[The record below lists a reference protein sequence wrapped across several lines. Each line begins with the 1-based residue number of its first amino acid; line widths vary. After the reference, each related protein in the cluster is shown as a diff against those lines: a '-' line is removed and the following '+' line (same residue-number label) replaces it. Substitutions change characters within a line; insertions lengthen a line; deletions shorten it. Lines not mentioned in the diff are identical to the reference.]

1 MMLSSLLARNFRVFQ
16 EINLTFEPGM
26 QLFLGRNAQGK
37 TSLIEAVL
45 FLATS
50 LSHRTRRED
59 ELIRWGET
67 AAFLR
72 GITEGPAGERVIEC
86 GLEKKRKALKIDGK
100 PLPRVGD
107 LYGCLR
113 TVLFAPEDLAIVG
126 GGPLE
131 RRRFLDMAIAQ
142 LDPGYIPLL
151 QNYRRA
157 LRHRNHL
164 LKRLQTARGG
174 PGWRELETWDQPFV
188 EYAVQVVRRRVET
201 LERLG
206 PLVKHYY
213 SGLADDGPL
222 EITYSP
228 RLEPD
233 PEAIRT
239 YLQERMIR
247 GRPAEIERGSTLSGP
262 HRDDLL
268 LELAGKNLGWYGS
281 QGQRRAAALALRLG
295 EARLSFEGTDEWP
308 LLLIDDVV
316 YEMDNTRRTRFWD
329 RMETAGQLLVTA
341 TEREHLGAGVKPA
354 RIFRVEHGSI
364 YPDGA

>member
-1 MMLSSLLARNFRVFQ
+1 MILSSLLARNFRVFS
-16 EINLTFEPGM
+16 EINLAFEPGM

-50 LSHRTRRED
+50 LSHRTCRED

-72 GITEGPAGERVIEC
+72 GVTEGGEGGRVIEC
-86 GLEKKRKALKIDGK
+86 GLEKKRKAIKIDGK
-100 PLPRVGD
+100 PLTRVGD
-107 LYGCLR
+107 LYGYLR

-126 GGPLE
+126 GSPLD

-151 QNYRRA
+151 HLYRRA
-157 LRHRNHL
+157 LRHRNQL
-164 LKRLQTARGG
+164 LKRLQTARGDAG
-174 PGWRELETWDQPFV
+174 PRELEAWDQPFV
-188 EYAVQVVRRRVET
+188 EYAAQVVHRRVGT
-201 LERLG
+201 LERLA
-206 PLVKHYY
+206 PLVKRYY
-213 SGLADDGPL
+213 GGLADDGPL
-222 EITYSP
+222 DITYSP
-228 RLEPD
+228 RVDPD
-233 PEAIRT
+233 PEAIRA
-239 YLQERMIR
+239 YLLERLIR
-247 GRPAEIERGSTLSGP
+247 GRAAEIERGSTLSGP

-268 LELAGKNLGWYGS
+268 LGLAGKNLGLYGS

-295 EARLSFEGTDEWP
+295 EARLSFDATGEWP

-354 RIFRVEHGSI
+354 RVFRVENGSI
-364 YPDGA
+364 CPDGA